1 MSGVGRA
8 ITISYRKI
16 PVLTPF
22 NDYTYQE
29 NSVEMDIMEVLR
41 SGKLSQGEWVKKFE
55 EKLANYLR
63 VSPNKVVAVN
73 SGTSALHIAVD
84 LVFGNENRSF
94 SGGATID
101 VPAITFVATHNAIKN
116 MGHHP
121 WYIDIDEK
129 TWNASVMNGIGVDL
143 YGNPSEKISVIS
155 DACESLGATYNGVK
169 CGTISAVNCLSF
181 FENKPITTGG
191 EGGALVLFNGTLID
205 EARRLRT
212 QGMLHEDAIR
222 IIPAY
227 NYRMTEI
234 QALIGYYQLDYLDN
248 IIEEKRRIHKTYVDI
263 LGDKVQFQEPTE
275 KSNPSWF
282 LNCVKFDSV
291 RTKQNVEKIL
301 KLHGIETRDVFEP
314 PHMFGNLP
322 NSEYLYF
329 LGLCLPSGPELPDED
344 IKRTCE
350 LICECL

>member
-1 MSGVGRA
+1 M
-8 ITISYRKI
+8 IKYKI
-16 PVLTPF
+16 PVLTSF
-22 NDYTYQE
+22 NHYTYQE
-29 NSVEMDIMEVLR
+29 NSVEMDIMDVLR
-41 SGKLSQGEWVKKFE
+41 SGELSQGEWVRKFE
-55 EKLANYLR
+55 EKLANYLCIGSNR
-63 VSPNKVVAVN
+63 VVAVN
-73 SGTSALHIAVD
+73 SGTSALNMAIRMVYGI
-84 LVFGNENRSF
+84 GNGTKRVE
-94 SGGATID
+94 
-101 VPAITFVATHNAIKN
+101 VPAITFIATSNAIRN
-116 MGHHP
+116 MNHDP
-121 WYIDIDEK
+121 WNIDIDEK
-129 TWNASVMNGIGVDL
+129 TWNAPVMNGISVDL

-155 DACESLGATYNGVK
+155 DACESLGATYHGVK
-169 CGTISAVNCLSF
+169 CGVISAVNCLSF

-222 IIPAY
+222 ITPAY

-234 QALIGYYQLDYLDN
+234 QALIGYYQLDYLDD
-248 IIEEKRRIHKTYVDI
+248 IIENKRRIHKTYIDI

-282 LNCVKFDSV
+282 LNCIKFGSV
-291 RTKQNVEKIL
+291 RIKQNVEKLL
-301 KLHGIETRDVFEP
+301 KLHGIETREVFEP

-344 IKRTCE
+344 IKR
-350 LICECL
+350 ICDFVLEAT